1 MSIRYLD
8 ISELNDR
15 LQELESLRDDE
26 TSAKGALADA
36 KTEVDD
42 AQNELDSHVSPTDG
56 IDDVDLDERED
67 TLAKAEDSLFE
78 AKAAHDHAVKNFT
91 AEERKELDELESL
104 KSDIGESRGKISED
118 GGPFIHS
125 DDFTEYAEEFAN
137 ECCEMPKNRHG
148 SVPWPFTCIDWEQA
162 AKELAYD
169 YSTVTYDGTDY
180 MYRS

>member
-26 TSAKGALADA
+26 LTAKDTVIDA
-36 KTEVDD
+36 KTEVED
-42 AQNELDSHVSPTDG
+42 AQHALDSHVAPTDG
-56 IDDVDLDERED
+56 TDDVELDELKEA
-67 TLAKAEDSLFE
+67 LAKAQDNLHEAQDSYD
-78 AKAAHDHAVKNFT
+78 AAVKNFT
-91 AEERKELDELESL
+91 ADERKELDELESL
-104 KSDIGESRGKISED
+104 KSEIGEFRGKID
-118 GGPFIHS
+118 DDKGPFIDS

-137 ECCEMPKNRHG
+137 DCKMPKNP
-148 SVPWPFTCIDWEQA
+148 SWPFTCIDWEQA

-169 YSTVTYDGTDY
+169 YSTVTYQGTDY